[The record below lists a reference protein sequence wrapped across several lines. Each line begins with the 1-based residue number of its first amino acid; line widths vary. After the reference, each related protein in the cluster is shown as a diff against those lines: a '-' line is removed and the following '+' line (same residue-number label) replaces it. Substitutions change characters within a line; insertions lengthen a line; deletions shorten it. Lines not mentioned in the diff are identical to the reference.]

1 VIRLVAIGA
10 AAQIPY
16 MAALDD
22 PGINVIG
29 TFLAVLGTLFL
40 MDNIHHPA
48 AKAAVFAASAAV
60 LELVPFSYGAYA
72 LVLVFIY
79 RTLAARPHAMTGAHF
94 ALNLAYAL
102 WTGADLQLF
111 SLLPTLLIAYE
122 PRMAAK
128 RTAPRWLWWSFY
140 PAHLAV
146 LAVFQAVRLLPSL
159 I

>member
-1 VIRLVAIGA
+1 
-10 AAQIPY
+10 